1 MKGWETRGDD
11 GKMAFRNDRLVGN
24 FMTNKI
30 SVTPFLTKCVVRY
43 SLCYEYDV
51 ITLDEIT
58 KEQEMTASAATDRS
72 GGSPLHIPS
81 PETLIAR
88 AGAMIP
94 VLKSRAARTTAERC
108 VPTETIAE
116 MQEAGFFRILQPK
129 RWGGY
134 EMNPNVFFEIQKRLA
149 EGCMSTGWVYG
160 VVGGHPYEIAL
171 FHHQAQADVWGEDDS
186 ILVSSSYQPVGKV
199 ERAEG
204 GFYLSGRWGFSSGS
218 EHCQWV
224 LLGAMIPPLKE
235 GDAPDMRTFLVP
247 RSDYR
252 IDDTWHVFGLQGTG
266 SQDIVV
272 ERAFVPDYRTH
283 KSVDG
288 FLCRNPGQAE
298 NDGPL
303 FRLPWAQIFLRL
315 VSTAALGGAKAAVK
329 GALEITQ
336 NRVSTNTGKAS
347 KADPLVLGAIA
358 RAHAQID
365 EMEAILARN
374 IDDMMS
380 YAEKGEDVPIDKR
393 VLYRFQSSS
402 VVRRCAGLVD
412 DLMPL
417 LGGRAIYMSS
427 PIVQPW
433 LDLNA
438 ARAHVANDPN
448 NMAADLAGGLMG
460 QAPGFM
466 FL

>member
-1 MKGWETRGDD
+1 MNATSSLVVTNAGFRG
-11 GKMAFRNDRLVGN
+11 GSEA
-24 FMTNKI
+24 
-30 SVTPFLTKCVVRY
+30 VTP
-43 SLCYEYDV
+43 E
-51 ITLDEIT
+51 E
-58 KEQEMTASAATDRS
+58 
-72 GGSPLHIPS
+72 
-81 PETLIAR
+81 LIGRAR
-88 AGAMIP
+88 AMVP
-94 VLKSRAARTTAERC
+94 VLKERARRATSERRI
-108 VPTETIAE
+108 PAETIAE
-116 MQEAGFFRILQPK
+116 MQAAGFFRILQPK

-134 EMNPNVFFEIQKRLA
+134 EMSPNVFFEVQKLLA

-160 VVGGHPYEIAL
+160 VVGGHPYELAL
-171 FHHQAQADVWGEDDS
+171 FHDQAQVDVWGEDDS
-186 ILVSSSYQPVGKV
+186 VLVSSSYQPVGKV

-224 LLGAMIPPLKE
+224 LLGAVIPPEKE
-235 GDAPDMRTFLVP
+235 GDAPDMRTFLLP
-247 RSDYR
+247 RADYR
-252 IDDTWHVFGLQGTG
+252 IEDAWHVFGLQGTG

-298 NDGPL
+298 NDAPL

-329 GALEITQ
+329 GALEITAS
-336 NRVSTNTGKAS
+336 RVSTNTGKAS

-365 EMEAILARN
+365 EMEVVLRRN
-374 IDDMMS
+374 MDEMLGHATRGEEVPM
-380 YAEKGEDVPIDKR
+380 EKR
-393 VLYRFQSSS
+393 TLYRYQSAS
-402 VVRRCAGLVD
+402 VVRRCADLVD
-412 DLMPL
+412 DLLPL
-417 LGGRAIYMSS
+417 LGGRAIYLSS
-427 PIVQPW
+427 PLVQPW

-448 NMAADLAGGLMG
+448 NMAPDVVGGLMG
-460 QAPGFM
+460 QPPSFM
-466 FL
+466 FV